1 MKFLEEELE
10 DLYELWLRDYFK
22 THQVVT
28 TIEEFNDMFNN
39 RFSYEVFVDEVMEE
53 LEMLKWKKRY

>member
-53 LEMLKWKKRY
+53 LEMLK